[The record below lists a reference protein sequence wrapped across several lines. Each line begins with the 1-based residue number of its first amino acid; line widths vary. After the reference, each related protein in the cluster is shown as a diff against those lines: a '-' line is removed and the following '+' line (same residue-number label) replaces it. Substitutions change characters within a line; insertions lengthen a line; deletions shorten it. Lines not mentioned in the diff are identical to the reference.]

1 MREIREKQIQ
11 AAYIKEKVISA
22 PKELL
27 RKGLDDGTER
37 LRTQLRDAAQQ
48 GQRDEYGG
56 DTVEDTTAGA
66 VHRAEKLLRKRGE
79 HTERR
84 TAPEGENVPGPQGGT
99 ASNYARR
106 TRGTSETG
114 AAPYRFS
121 QQNRAEQVYVRR
133 AAGPKTGKVH
143 TGKWPTGGNAEQG
156 RQAFIRERGRKTA
169 QRRLQNRRDILR
181 YRNSEA
187 QIGDAL
193 HGEDDFHPAGRIRE
207 RDGALGPRI
216 RENTRGIDRTQDGEG
231 SPASGSPASA
241 AERAHRAA
249 REAVINASRYQQAE
263 TAVRSAAPKAARAT
277 GRVLRD
283 IRAATRSLTTAL
295 AAGSS
300 AALSLLLVV
309 CLIGLLLV
317 SPFGVF
323 FSGQDSG
330 TGYTMPEAVA
340 ALNEEFSAQIQTIQ
354 AENSYDEL
362 DMDNAG
368 SAAMISNWRDVLA
381 VYAVRTATD
390 ETAPEEVA
398 TLTEEKVELLRQIFW
413 DMNLVSHWLERVP
426 GEEGEDSTAVLHIT
440 VEAKDYLQMAD
451 AYHFN
456 AEQRKLLEEL
466 MRLEYQ
472 ELFLA
477 LTGSYQNIALSPGEI
492 AEILEKLPADL
503 SEERKEVVLTAYQL
517 LGRVHYFWGGKSLM
531 LGWDSRWG
539 IPMTVTAAG
548 SPSTGTVRSFGLDC
562 SGFVDWVFYNQSGGS
577 YVIGHGGGASAQHG
591 ACTPISWTDAQPGDL
606 VFYPDDVHVGIVCGF
621 DADGGILIIHCASGY
636 NNVVVTGRSGFVS
649 AARPNYF
656 AD

>member
-1 MREIREKQIQ
+1 MMEIREKPVQ
-11 AAYIKEKVISA
+11 AAHIKEKVISA

-37 LRTQLRDAAQQ
+37 LRTQFRDTAQQ

-56 DTVEDTTAGA
+56 DAVEDTAAGA
-66 VHRAEKLLRKRGE
+66 VRRAEKLLRKRGE

-84 TAPEGENVPGPQGGT
+84 TAPEGENAPGPRSGT
-99 ASNYARR
+99 TSYHAGR
-106 TRGTSETG
+106 TRGTS
-114 AAPYRFS
+114 ALYSSS
-121 QQNRAEQVYVRR
+121 QQNRAEEVYVRR
-133 AAGPKTGKVH
+133 AAGPKTGEAH

-156 RQAFIRERGRKTA
+156 RRAFIRERGRKTA
-169 QRRLQNRRDILR
+169 QRRLRDRRDILW
-181 YRNSEA
+181 YRNGGA
-187 QIGDAL
+187 QTGDTL
-193 HGEDDFHPAGRIRE
+193 YGEDDSHPAGRIKE
-207 RDGALGPRI
+207 RDRALGSSI
-216 RENTRGIDRTQDGEG
+216 REKAKGIDRVQGGEG

-249 REAVINASRYQQAE
+249 REAVINVSRYQQAE
-263 TAVRSAAPKAARAT
+263 TVAQNATRKAARAT
-277 GRVLRD
+277 GGVLRD
-283 IRAATRSLTTAL
+283 IRAAAQSLTTAL
-295 AAGSS
+295 AAGGS
-300 AALSLLLVV
+300 AALSILLAI
-309 CLIGLLLV
+309 CLIGLLLA

-362 DMDNAG
+362 DMDNTG

-381 VYAVRTATD
+381 IYAVRTSTD

-398 TLTEEKVELLRQIFW
+398 TLTAEKVELLRQIFW
-413 DMNLVSHWLERVP
+413 DMNRVSYWLERVP
-426 GEEGEDSTAVLHIT
+426 GVDDEDGTAVLHIT

-466 MRLEYQ
+466 ARPEYQ

-477 LTGSYQNIALSPGEI
+477 LTGSYQDIALSPEEI

-517 LGRVHYFWGGKSLM
+517 LGRVPYFWGGKSLV

-548 SPSTGTVRSFGLDC
+548 SPSTGTVRPFGLDC

-591 ACTPISWTDAQPGDL
+591 VCTPISWTDAQPGDL

-636 NNVVVTGRSGFVS
+636 DNVVVTGRSGFVS